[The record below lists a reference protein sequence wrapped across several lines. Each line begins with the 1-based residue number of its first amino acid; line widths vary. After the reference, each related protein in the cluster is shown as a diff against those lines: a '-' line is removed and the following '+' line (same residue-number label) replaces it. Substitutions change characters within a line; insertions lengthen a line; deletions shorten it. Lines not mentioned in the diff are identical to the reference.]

1 MIWDNKSPI
10 STNFQQSLWESVAD
24 VTTESVASEN
34 LLAWGSL
41 LLVGEDRKLLVWKDR
56 IIPSE

>member
-34 LLAWGSL
+34 LLAWG
-41 LLVGEDRKLLVWKDR
+41 
-56 IIPSE
+56 